1 MLSIWDS
8 KGVFFVIRHKENL
21 KFETLQERELPP
33 KELKASKDE
42 EIVLSNPLS
51 KEKYPKNLKE
61 WLFGIMKTNKPL
73 KWFPIISL
81 GLLLP

>member
-33 KELKASKDE
+33 KGAQSILKDE
-42 EIVLSNPLS
+42 EIVLQIL
-51 KEKYPKNLKE
+51 YPKKNIQKIKKSIIWDNE
-61 WLFGIMKTNKPL
+61 NKQT
-73 KWFPIISL
+73 IEMISNNFS